1 MKRIFSLVIIFISFL
16 SYSEKISNYYVEV
29 SLNKDKSVH
38 IEEQILYNP
47 EDKLVHGLLR
57 QIVKDNVGN
66 VFSLN
71 SKLGIKNF
79 KSNLNVSKNSR
90 LKYDIYRLG
99 DEDKYLE
106 QNKEI
111 LIKNSYDIYNIIR
124 TDADT
129 TQIFL
134 NVIGQYW
141 DMPIEKAEIKLDFSN
156 IKDLFVFTG
165 AFREQTNNF
174 VINSNIIETKHE
186 LKPYEGLTFK
196 MNLDKK
202 IYPYTTKDKLFNFLK
217 SSETL
222 AFNLAIIFVL
232 LLLFFYLLYRK
243 NRLTDKRPIEPVY
256 KVDKKISP
264 ALAYMV
270 YQNNIKKYKARY
282 TILTVI
288 FYSLLSKGLILS
300 KDRYE
305 DQEYVLKKGEK
316 LKERDRD
323 IEDWSYENDRI
334 YYFTDVK
341 KIEEALESK
350 DILAPE
356 EKKVVNNLFKK
367 KDDIL
372 SNPKILFDA
381 NRQATNYVSNIYAT
395 NVGTINYISF
405 VFISILLIISV
416 VACFATNEFNIS
428 FVVVI
433 FIALIDYFLN
443 FSFMKLTNVGKDI
456 VRNIKGFV
464 LYFNLAEENIFKSFN
479 TEQEIIDYAKEMLP
493 YAIAVGIRKKF
504 ISKLDETILE
514 KNLDRTIIYS
524 GMYYGYLYNFD
535 NINMNISSSNI
546 NYENGNFSGGNFSSG
561 SGGFSGGGFSGGGGS
576 SW

>member
-217 SSETL
+217 SSETVSYTHL
-222 AFNLAIIFVL
+222 TLPT
-232 LLLFFYLLYRK
+232 
-243 NRLTDKRPIEPVY
+243 NREV
-256 KVDKKISP
+256 
-264 ALAYMV
+264 
-270 YQNNIKKYKARY
+270 
-282 TILTVI
+282 
-288 FYSLLSKGLILS
+288 
-300 KDRYE
+300 
-305 DQEYVLKKGEK
+305 
-316 LKERDRD
+316 
-323 IEDWSYENDRI
+323 
-334 YYFTDVK
+334 
-341 KIEEALESK
+341 
-350 DILAPE
+350 
-356 EKKVVNNLFKK
+356 
-367 KDDIL
+367 
-372 SNPKILFDA
+372 
-381 NRQATNYVSNIYAT
+381 
-395 NVGTINYISF
+395 
-405 VFISILLIISV
+405 
-416 VACFATNEFNIS
+416 
-428 FVVVI
+428 
-433 FIALIDYFLN
+433 
-443 FSFMKLTNVGKDI
+443 
-456 VRNIKGFV
+456 
-464 LYFNLAEENIFKSFN
+464 
-479 TEQEIIDYAKEMLP
+479 
-493 YAIAVGIRKKF
+493 
-504 ISKLDETILE
+504 
-514 KNLDRTIIYS
+514 
-524 GMYYGYLYNFD
+524 
-535 NINMNISSSNI
+535 
-546 NYENGNFSGGNFSSG
+546 
-561 SGGFSGGGFSGGGGS
+561 
-576 SW
+576 